1 MKCTI
6 CKNGDTRKG
15 VTSIT
20 LQRDGATFV
29 VRDVPAD
36 ICQNCGEA
44 YVSQNVSRTLLKRC
58 ELSLKSGVLVN
69 ISEYDG
75 SGDAN

>member
-20 LQRDGATFV
+20 IQRDGATFV

-44 YVSQNVSRTLLKRC
+44 YVSQNVSRALLKRC
-58 ELSLKSGVLVN
+58 DLSVKCGVLVN